1 MPTNKHATIRY
12 HALDNCFSNF
22 HKRFY
27 MEDLIEACNEELAE
41 FSSNSDGIKKRQIF
55 EDIKFMESEQGWSIP
70 LERLKDGKKVYYRY
84 SEKGFTIKNKVV
96 SNEEALKLRESIN
109 ILSRFKGMPQF
120 EFMEELVVRLE
131 SSFDLKEI
139 GKPIVGFEQ
148 NKYLKGISLF
158 SDLFNAIH
166 FKQVLNVTYQ
176 SFKQKQAIKMVFH
189 PYFLKEYNS
198 RWFLF
203 GYNEELK
210 RISNLALDR
219 IVEFKEVN
227 KTYLDNDQID
237 FNEYFEDIIGVT
249 NNDAAEPV
257 KILLQINKELWPYIE
272 TKPIHESQ
280 TVKKKAEHFNVIQL
294 KLKINYELI
303 ALIFSLGEH
312 VKVIE
317 PEELVESIKHK
328 AKLFFENYF

>member
-1 MPTNKHATIRY
+1 
-12 HALDNCFSNF
+12 
-22 HKRFY
+22 
-27 MEDLIEACNEELAE
+27 
-41 FSSNSDGIKKRQIF
+41 
-55 EDIKFMESEQGWSIP
+55 
-70 LERLKDGKKVYYRY
+70 
-84 SEKGFTIKNKVV
+84 
-96 SNEEALKLRESIN
+96 
-109 ILSRFKGMPQF
+109 
-120 EFMEELVVRLE
+120 
-131 SSFDLKEI
+131 
-139 GKPIVGFEQ
+139 
-148 NKYLKGISLF
+148 
-158 SDLFNAIH
+158 
-166 FKQVLNVTYQ
+166 
-176 SFKQKQAIKMVFH
+176 
-189 PYFLKEYNS
+189 LKEYNS

-280 TVKKKAEHFNVIQL
+280 TPKKRDGDFKVIQL
-294 KLKINYELI
+294 ELKINYELI

-312 VKVIE
+312 VKVLE
-317 PEELVESIKHK
+317 PQALVESIKHK
-328 AKLFFENYF
+328 AKLFYENYF

>member
-1 MPTNKHATIRY
+1 MATNKHATIRY

-27 MEDLIEACNEELAE
+27 MEDLIEVCNVELLE
-41 FSSNSDGIKKRQIF
+41 FSSNTDGIKKRQIF

-70 LERLKDGKKVYYRY
+70 LDRLKDGKKVYYRY
-84 SEKGFTIKNKVV
+84 TDKNFTIKNKIV
-96 SNEEALKLRESIN
+96 SNDEALKLRESIN

-148 NKYLKGISLF
+148 NKYLKGISFF
-158 SDLFNAIH
+158 SDLFNAIQ

-176 SFKQKQAIKMVFH
+176 SFKQKQASKMIFH

-203 GYNEELK
+203 GYNADIK
-210 RISNLALDR
+210 KITNLALDR

-227 KTYLDNDQID
+227 KKYIENEHID

-249 NNDAAEPV
+249 NLDNVSPV

-272 TKPIHESQ
+272 TKPIHETQ
-280 TVKKKAEHFNVIQL
+280 KVKKKDGDFKVIQL
-294 KLKINYELI
+294 ELKINYELI

-312 VKVIE
+312 VKVLE
-317 PEELVESIKHK
+317 PQELVESIKHK
-328 AKLFFENYF
+328 AKLFYENYF